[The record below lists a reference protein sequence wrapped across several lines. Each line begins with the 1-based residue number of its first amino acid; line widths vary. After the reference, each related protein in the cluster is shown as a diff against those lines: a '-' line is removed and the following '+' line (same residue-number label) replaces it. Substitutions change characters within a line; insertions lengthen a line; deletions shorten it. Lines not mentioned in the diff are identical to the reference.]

1 MSLAKSDE
9 KFLLTGS
16 MGCIGAWVL
25 RQLVDEGVDIV
36 ATDLSSD
43 PVRPRLLLSEDE
55 INGIKWQQLDVT
67 DSEAVN
73 RAVADNGINRIVH
86 LAGMQIPFCK
96 ANPPLGAAVNVQGT
110 VNVFEAARANKV
122 NGVAYASS
130 AAAFGPPEL
139 YPVTPIPDDA
149 PLLSTTLYGVYKA
162 ANERTAQVYWDD
174 WQVGTVGLRPYN
186 VYGVCRDQGLTSDV
200 AKAILAT
207 AAGKPFTIRYN
218 GPIAL
223 QHAKDVAAI
232 FIGSARAEHKGAL
245 VGNLRNDVTDIEGF
259 IDVLKQVEPSADV
272 TCEKNLLP
280 FPADYDDSN
289 LRGLL
294 GTVPHT
300 SLDQAIAE
308 DLALYKS
315 LIDQNAIDMTQLDK

>member
-1 MSLAKSDE
+1 MSLAKSEE

-25 RQLVDEGVDIV
+25 RQLIDEGVSVV
-36 ATDLSSD
+36 ATDLSTD
-43 PVRPRLLLSEDE
+43 PVRPRLLLSEEELDTVS
-55 INGIKWQQLDVT
+55 WQQLDVT
-67 DSEAVN
+67 DAEAVK
-73 RAVADNGINRIVH
+73 RVAAENGVNRIVH
-86 LAGMQIPFCK
+86 LAGMQIPFCR
-96 ANPPLGAAVNVQGT
+96 ANPSLGAAVNVQGT
-110 VNVFEAARANKV
+110 VNIFEAARAEKI
-122 NGVAYASS
+122 NGLAYASS

-139 YPVTPIPDDA
+139 YSQTPIPDDA

-162 ANERTAQVYWDD
+162 ANESTARIYWDD
-174 WQVGTVGLRPYN
+174 WQLGTVGLRPYN

-207 AAGKPFTIRYN
+207 AAGRPFNIRYN
-218 GPIAL
+218 GPITL

-232 FIGSARAEHKGAL
+232 FIGCARAEHQGAI
-245 VGNLRNDVTDIEGF
+245 VGNLRNDVTDIESF
-259 IDVLKQVEPSADV
+259 IDVLKQVEPAADV

-289 LRGLL
+289 LRGIL

-300 SLDQAIAE
+300 PLATAIAE

-315 LIDQNAIDMTQLDK
+315 LIERNAIDLAQLDQ